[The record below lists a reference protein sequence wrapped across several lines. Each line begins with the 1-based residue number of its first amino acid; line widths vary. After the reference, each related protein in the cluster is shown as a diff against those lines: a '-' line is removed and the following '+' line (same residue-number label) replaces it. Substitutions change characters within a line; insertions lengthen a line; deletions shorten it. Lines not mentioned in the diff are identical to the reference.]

1 MDAKIPYE
9 VMSADEH
16 DRLAALYGPLTDDVR
31 ELIGLALRT
40 DADPDSI
47 DAARTA
53 IRTATDVLRSRQR
66 DESQVV
72 RYAVGGRPVVWS
84 NAVIGLRNAIAPPLT
99 VHHDDDGTR
108 CWSEFT
114 LNSAYEGP
122 PGLVHGGVC
131 ALVLDHVLGEAASA
145 GLTKPLFTGTLT
157 VRFVRGTPL
166 GRLRADAAVERTE
179 GVKSFVSGHL
189 SDARGNHRRS
199 RRDLHQAGVGA
210 GRRMKFYVSSAFLDT
225 REIVEIAKAADDL
238 GYDGIGIPDHIVN
251 LETLKTPYPYTK
263 DGQRRWQAFT
273 EWPDPWVLAG
283 ALAQVTTRLRFVT
296 TVYIP
301 AMRNPYSAAKAI
313 GTAAYLADGRVELG
327 VGVGW
332 CEEEFD
338 LMEQRFSARGRRTDE
353 MLDLM
358 RTLWSPDWTEFDGE
372 FYQDPEAGDAAD
384 AAADTD
390 LRRWAQ

>member
-1 MDAKIPYE
+1 LDAKVPYE

-31 ELIGLALRT
+31 ELIRLALRT
-40 DADPDSI
+40 DADPDSV

-53 IRTATDVLRSRQR
+53 IRAANDVLRSRQR
-66 DESQVV
+66 DESQLV
-72 RYAVGGRPVVWS
+72 RHAVAGRPVVWG

-99 VHHDDDGTR
+99 IHHDDDGTR

-189 SDARGNHRRS
+189 SDGEGITVEAEGIFIKPAWAR
-199 RRDLHQAGVGA
+199 
-210 GRRMKFYVSSAFLDT
+210 
-225 REIVEIAKAADDL
+225 
-238 GYDGIGIPDHIVN
+238 
-251 LETLKTPYPYTK
+251 
-263 DGQRRWQAFT
+263 
-273 EWPDPWVLAG
+273 
-283 ALAQVTTRLRFVT
+283 
-296 TVYIP
+296 
-301 AMRNPYSAAKAI
+301 
-313 GTAAYLADGRVELG
+313 
-327 VGVGW
+327 
-332 CEEEFD
+332 
-338 LMEQRFSARGRRTDE
+338 
-353 MLDLM
+353 
-358 RTLWSPDWTEFDGE
+358 
-372 FYQDPEAGDAAD
+372 DAE
-384 AAADTD
+384 
-390 LRRWAQ
+390 

>member
-1 MDAKIPYE
+1 LDAKIPYE

-16 DRLAALYGPLTDDVR
+16 DRLAALWGPLTDDVR
-31 ELIGLALRT
+31 ELIRLALRT

-53 IRTATDVLRSRQR
+53 IRTANDVLRSRQP

-72 RYAVGGRPVVWS
+72 RYSVEGRPVVWS

-99 VHHDDDGTR
+99 VHHDHDATR

-131 ALVLDHVLGEAASA
+131 ALVLDHVLGEAASG

-189 SDARGNHRRS
+189 SDGEGITVEAEGIFIKPAWAR
-199 RRDLHQAGVGA
+199 
-210 GRRMKFYVSSAFLDT
+210 
-225 REIVEIAKAADDL
+225 
-238 GYDGIGIPDHIVN
+238 
-251 LETLKTPYPYTK
+251 
-263 DGQRRWQAFT
+263 
-273 EWPDPWVLAG
+273 
-283 ALAQVTTRLRFVT
+283 
-296 TVYIP
+296 
-301 AMRNPYSAAKAI
+301 
-313 GTAAYLADGRVELG
+313 
-327 VGVGW
+327 
-332 CEEEFD
+332 
-338 LMEQRFSARGRRTDE
+338 
-353 MLDLM
+353 
-358 RTLWSPDWTEFDGE
+358 
-372 FYQDPEAGDAAD
+372 DAE
-384 AAADTD
+384 
-390 LRRWAQ
+390 

>member
-1 MDAKIPYE
+1 LDAKVPYE

-31 ELIGLALRT
+31 ELIRLALRT

-53 IRTATDVLRSRQR
+53 IRTANDVLRSRQP

-72 RYAVGGRPVVWS
+72 RYSVGGRPVVWG

-99 VHHDDDGTR
+99 IHHDDDATR

-189 SDARGNHRRS
+189 SDGEGITVEAEGIFIKPAWAR
-199 RRDLHQAGVGA
+199 
-210 GRRMKFYVSSAFLDT
+210 
-225 REIVEIAKAADDL
+225 E
-238 GYDGIGIPDHIVN
+238 
-251 LETLKTPYPYTK
+251 
-263 DGQRRWQAFT
+263 
-273 EWPDPWVLAG
+273 
-283 ALAQVTTRLRFVT
+283 
-296 TVYIP
+296 
-301 AMRNPYSAAKAI
+301 
-313 GTAAYLADGRVELG
+313 
-327 VGVGW
+327 
-332 CEEEFD
+332 
-338 LMEQRFSARGRRTDE
+338 
-353 MLDLM
+353 
-358 RTLWSPDWTEFDGE
+358 
-372 FYQDPEAGDAAD
+372 PE
-384 AAADTD
+384 
-390 LRRWAQ
+390 

>member
-16 DRLAALYGPLTDDVR
+16 DRLAALWGPLTDDVR
-31 ELIGLALRT
+31 ELIRLALRT

-53 IRTATDVLRSRQR
+53 IRTANDVLRSRQP

-72 RYAVGGRPVVWS
+72 RYSVEGRPVVWS

-99 VHHDDDGTR
+99 VHHDDDATR

-131 ALVLDHVLGEAASA
+131 ALVLDHVLGEAASG

-189 SDARGNHRRS
+189 SDGEGITVEAEGIFIKPAWAR
-199 RRDLHQAGVGA
+199 
-210 GRRMKFYVSSAFLDT
+210 
-225 REIVEIAKAADDL
+225 
-238 GYDGIGIPDHIVN
+238 
-251 LETLKTPYPYTK
+251 
-263 DGQRRWQAFT
+263 
-273 EWPDPWVLAG
+273 
-283 ALAQVTTRLRFVT
+283 
-296 TVYIP
+296 
-301 AMRNPYSAAKAI
+301 
-313 GTAAYLADGRVELG
+313 
-327 VGVGW
+327 
-332 CEEEFD
+332 
-338 LMEQRFSARGRRTDE
+338 
-353 MLDLM
+353 
-358 RTLWSPDWTEFDGE
+358 
-372 FYQDPEAGDAAD
+372 DAE
-384 AAADTD
+384 
-390 LRRWAQ
+390 

>member
-1 MDAKIPYE
+1 LDAKVSYE

-31 ELIGLALRT
+31 ELIRLALRT

-53 IRTATDVLRSRQR
+53 IRTANDVLRSRQP

-72 RYAVGGRPVVWS
+72 RYSVGGRPVVWG

-99 VHHDDDGTR
+99 IHHDDDATR

-189 SDARGNHRRS
+189 SDGEGITVEAEGIFIKPAWAR
-199 RRDLHQAGVGA
+199 
-210 GRRMKFYVSSAFLDT
+210 
-225 REIVEIAKAADDL
+225 E
-238 GYDGIGIPDHIVN
+238 
-251 LETLKTPYPYTK
+251 
-263 DGQRRWQAFT
+263 
-273 EWPDPWVLAG
+273 
-283 ALAQVTTRLRFVT
+283 
-296 TVYIP
+296 
-301 AMRNPYSAAKAI
+301 
-313 GTAAYLADGRVELG
+313 
-327 VGVGW
+327 
-332 CEEEFD
+332 
-338 LMEQRFSARGRRTDE
+338 
-353 MLDLM
+353 
-358 RTLWSPDWTEFDGE
+358 
-372 FYQDPEAGDAAD
+372 PE
-384 AAADTD
+384 
-390 LRRWAQ
+390 

>member
-16 DRLAALYGPLTDDVR
+16 DRLAALWGPLTDDVR

-53 IRTATDVLRSRQR
+53 IRTANDVLRSRQP

-72 RYAVGGRPVVWS
+72 RYSVEGRPVVWS

-99 VHHDDDGTR
+99 VHHDDDATR

-131 ALVLDHVLGEAASA
+131 ALVLDHVLGEAASG

-189 SDARGNHRRS
+189 SDGEGITVEAEGIFIKPAWAR
-199 RRDLHQAGVGA
+199 
-210 GRRMKFYVSSAFLDT
+210 
-225 REIVEIAKAADDL
+225 
-238 GYDGIGIPDHIVN
+238 
-251 LETLKTPYPYTK
+251 
-263 DGQRRWQAFT
+263 
-273 EWPDPWVLAG
+273 
-283 ALAQVTTRLRFVT
+283 
-296 TVYIP
+296 
-301 AMRNPYSAAKAI
+301 
-313 GTAAYLADGRVELG
+313 
-327 VGVGW
+327 
-332 CEEEFD
+332 
-338 LMEQRFSARGRRTDE
+338 
-353 MLDLM
+353 
-358 RTLWSPDWTEFDGE
+358 
-372 FYQDPEAGDAAD
+372 DAE
-384 AAADTD
+384 
-390 LRRWAQ
+390 

>member
-1 MDAKIPYE
+1 LDAKIPYE

-16 DRLAALYGPLTDDVR
+16 DRLAALWGPLTDDVR
-31 ELIGLALRT
+31 ELIRLALRT

-53 IRTATDVLRSRQR
+53 IRTANDVLRSRQP

-72 RYAVGGRPVVWS
+72 RYSVEGRPVVWS

-99 VHHDDDGTR
+99 IHHDDDANR

-131 ALVLDHVLGEAASA
+131 ALVLDHVLGEAASG

-189 SDARGNHRRS
+189 SDGEGITVEAEGIFIKPAWAR
-199 RRDLHQAGVGA
+199 
-210 GRRMKFYVSSAFLDT
+210 
-225 REIVEIAKAADDL
+225 
-238 GYDGIGIPDHIVN
+238 
-251 LETLKTPYPYTK
+251 
-263 DGQRRWQAFT
+263 
-273 EWPDPWVLAG
+273 
-283 ALAQVTTRLRFVT
+283 
-296 TVYIP
+296 
-301 AMRNPYSAAKAI
+301 
-313 GTAAYLADGRVELG
+313 
-327 VGVGW
+327 
-332 CEEEFD
+332 
-338 LMEQRFSARGRRTDE
+338 
-353 MLDLM
+353 
-358 RTLWSPDWTEFDGE
+358 
-372 FYQDPEAGDAAD
+372 DAE
-384 AAADTD
+384 
-390 LRRWAQ
+390 